1 MDIIIILYNNMLQP
15 ILSLLAGFLLLMW
28 SADAFTDNG
37 AKIAQIFNIS
47 PLVIGL
53 LVFGFGTSA
62 PEMLVSGLAAYDGI
76 PEMSIGNA
84 FGSNIFNIG
93 LVLGV
98 TAIILPITVEKSII
112 KKEWLFLFLSTLIV
126 GFLLKKDGFLS
137 FIDGLILL
145 SLLLLFLINIFR
157 ESKKGSLVDTDSL
170 KINSQNQDKG
180 KTWFLLIVSLIV
192 LVSSAKLVV
201 WGGTNLALSFG
212 VSDLIIGLTVIA
224 LGTSLPELAV
234 CISSALKKQHQ
245 MVIGN
250 IIGSNLFNTL
260 GVLAVPAL
268 IVPYTSS
275 LVLEIPP
282 EVMSR
287 DFVFMLILTL
297 LIVILSIRLKISRF
311 GGFIL
316 LTTLSIYLY
325 QLF

>member
-1 MDIIIILYNNMLQP
+1 MLLP

-37 AKIAQIFNIS
+37 AKIARIFNIS
-47 PLVIGL
+47 PLIIGL

-98 TAIILPITVEKSII
+98 TAIILPVTVEKSVL
-112 KKEWLFLFLSTLIV
+112 KKEWLYLFLSTLIV
-126 GFLLKKDGFLS
+126 GFLLLDGFLS
-137 FIDGLILL
+137 FTDGLILL
-145 SLLLLFLINIFR
+145 SLLLLFLINVFR
-157 ESKKGSLVDTDSL
+157 ESKKSSPIDTDIL
-170 KINSQNQDKG
+170 EINSQNQDKG
-180 KTWFLLIVSLIV
+180 RTWLLLIVSLII

-201 WGGTNLALSFG
+201 WGG
-212 VSDLIIGLTVIA
+212 VSIAEFFEIDKLIIGLTVVA

-234 CISSALKKQHQ
+234 SISSALKKQHQ

-260 GVLAVPAL
+260 GVLAIPAL
-268 IVPYTSS
+268 IVPFTPE
-275 LVLEIPP
+275 LILKVPP

-287 DFVFMLILTL
+287 DFVYMLILTL
-297 LIVILSIRLKISRF
+297 LIVILSMRLKISRF

-316 LTTLSIYLY
+316 LTALSIYLY

>member
-1 MDIIIILYNNMLQP
+1 MLLP

-37 AKIAQIFNIS
+37 AKKPRIFNIS

-62 PEMLVSGLAAYDGI
+62 PEMLVSGLAAYDGH

-93 LVLGV
+93 LVLGI
-98 TAIILPITVEKSII
+98 TAIILPITVEKSVL
-112 KKEWLFLFLSTLIV
+112 KKEWLFLFLATLIV
-126 GFLLKKDGFLS
+126 GFLLLDGFLS
-137 FIDGLILL
+137 FTDGLILL
-145 SLLLLFLINIFR
+145 TLLLLFLINVFR
-157 ESKKGSLVDTDSL
+157 ESKKGRPIDTDSL
-170 KINSQNQDKG
+170 EIHSQNQDKG
-180 KTWFLLIVSLIV
+180 KTWLLLIVSLTI
-192 LVSSAKLVV
+192 LVSSARLVV
-201 WGGTNLALSFG
+201 WGGTSLALSFG
-212 VSDLIIGLTVIA
+212 VSDLIIGLTVVA

-234 CISSALKKQHQ
+234 SISSALKKQHQ

-260 GVLAVPAL
+260 GVLAIPGLILPFQIPA
-268 IVPYTSS
+268 
-275 LVLEIPP
+275 

-287 DFVFMLILTL
+287 DYLFMLMFTL

-316 LTTLSIYLY
+316 LTALSVYLY
-325 QLF
+325 QLFWI

>member
-1 MDIIIILYNNMLQP
+1 MLLP

-37 AKIAQIFNIS
+37 AKIARIFNIS

-98 TAIILPITVEKSII
+98 TAIILPVTVEKSVL
-112 KKEWLFLFLSTLIV
+112 KKEWLYLFLSTLIV
-126 GFLLKKDGFLS
+126 GFLLLDGFLS
-137 FIDGLILL
+137 FTDGLILL
-145 SLLLLFLINIFR
+145 SLLLLFLINVFR
-157 ESKKGSLVDTDSL
+157 ESKKGNPIDTDIL
-170 KINSQNQDKG
+170 EINSQNQDKG
-180 KTWFLLIVSLIV
+180 RTWLFLIVSLII

-201 WGGTNLALSFG
+201 WGG
-212 VSDLIIGLTVIA
+212 VSIAEFFEIDKLIIGLTVVA

-234 CISSALKKQHQ
+234 SISSALKKQHQ

-260 GVLAVPAL
+260 GVLAIPAL
-268 IVPYTSS
+268 IVPFTPE
-275 LVLEIPP
+275 LILKVPP

-287 DFVFMLILTL
+287 DFVYMLILTL
-297 LIVILSIRLKISRF
+297 LIVILSMRLKISRF

-316 LTTLSIYLY
+316 LTALTIYLY
-325 QLF
+325 QLFWI

>member
-1 MDIIIILYNNMLQP
+1 MLLP

-53 LVFGFGTSA
+53 LIFGFGTSA
-62 PEMLVSGLAAYDGI
+62 PEMLVSGLAAYDGH

-98 TAIILPITVEKSII
+98 TAIILPITVEKSVL

-126 GFLLKKDGFLS
+126 GFLLLDGFLS
-137 FIDGLILL
+137 FTDGLILL
-145 SLLLLFLINIFR
+145 SLLLLFLINVFR
-157 ESKKGSLVDTDSL
+157 ESKKGSPIDTDIL
-170 KINSQNQDKG
+170 EINSQNQDKG
-180 KTWFLLIVSLIV
+180 RTWLFLIVSLII

-201 WGGTNLALSFG
+201 WGGTSLALTFG
-212 VSDLIIGLTVIA
+212 VSDLIIGLTVVA

-234 CISSALKKQHQ
+234 SISSALKKQHQ

-260 GVLAVPAL
+260 GVLAIPGLILPFQIPA
-268 IVPYTSS
+268 
-275 LVLEIPP
+275 

-287 DFVFMLILTL
+287 DYFFMLIFTL
-297 LIVILSIRLKISRF
+297 LVVILSLRLKISRF

-316 LTTLSIYLY
+316 LIALTIYLY
-325 QLF
+325 QLFWI

>member
-1 MDIIIILYNNMLQP
+1 MLLP

-37 AKIAQIFNIS
+37 AKIARIFNIS

-62 PEMLVSGLAAYDGI
+62 PEMLVSGLAAYDGH

-98 TAIILPITVEKSII
+98 TAIILPITVEKSVL
-112 KKEWLFLFLSTLIV
+112 KKEWLFLFLATLIV
-126 GFLLKKDGFLS
+126 GFLLLDGFLS
-137 FIDGLILL
+137 FTDGLILL
-145 SLLLLFLINIFR
+145 TLLLLFLINVFR
-157 ESKKGSLVDTDSL
+157 ESKKGRPIDTDSL
-170 KINSQNQDKG
+170 EIHSQNQDKG
-180 KTWFLLIVSLIV
+180 KTWLLLIVSLTI
-192 LVSSAKLVV
+192 LVSSARLVV
-201 WGGTNLALSFG
+201 WGGTSLALSFG
-212 VSDLIIGLTVIA
+212 VSDLIIGLTVVA

-234 CISSALKKQHQ
+234 SISSALKKQHQ

-260 GVLAVPAL
+260 GVLAIPGLILPFQIPA
-268 IVPYTSS
+268 
-275 LVLEIPP
+275 

-287 DFVFMLILTL
+287 DYFFMLIFTL
-297 LIVILSIRLKISRF
+297 LIVILSSRLKISRF

-316 LTTLSIYLY
+316 LTALSVYLY
-325 QLF
+325 QLFWT

>member
-1 MDIIIILYNNMLQP
+1 MLLP

-53 LVFGFGTSA
+53 LIFGFGTSA
-62 PEMLVSGLAAYDGI
+62 PEMLVSGLAAYDGH

-98 TAIILPITVEKSII
+98 TAIILPITVEKSVL

-126 GFLLKKDGFLS
+126 GFLLLDGFLS
-137 FIDGLILL
+137 FTDGLILL
-145 SLLLLFLINIFR
+145 SLLLLFLINVFR
-157 ESKKGSLVDTDSL
+157 ESKKDSPIDTDIL
-170 KINSQNQDKG
+170 EINSQNQDKG
-180 KTWFLLIVSLIV
+180 RTWLFLIVSLII

-201 WGGTNLALSFG
+201 WGGTSLALTFG
-212 VSDLIIGLTVIA
+212 VSDLIIGLTVVA

-234 CISSALKKQHQ
+234 SISSALKKQHQ

-260 GVLAVPAL
+260 GVLAIPGLILPFQIPA
-268 IVPYTSS
+268 
-275 LVLEIPP
+275 

-287 DFVFMLILTL
+287 DYFFMLMFTL
-297 LIVILSIRLKISRF
+297 LVVILSLRLKISRF
-311 GGFIL
+311 GGFVL
-316 LTTLSIYLY
+316 LIALTVYLY
-325 QLF
+325 QLFWI